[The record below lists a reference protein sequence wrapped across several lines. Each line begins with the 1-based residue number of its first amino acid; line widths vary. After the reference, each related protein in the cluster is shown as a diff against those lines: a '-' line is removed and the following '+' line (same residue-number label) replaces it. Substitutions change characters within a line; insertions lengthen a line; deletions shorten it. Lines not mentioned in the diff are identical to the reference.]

1 MQTLAAKKKKKK
13 EKEEEEEEEEEG
25 KGGRKGEKKGKGKE
39 SGRDREKENT
49 IKHIL
54 LLLSIRSLI
63 TSIISVV
70 SGVPPCLQQTSNR
83 ELFKKTVCTGTQPN
97 TAN

>member
-1 MQTLAAKKKKKK
+1 MQQKKKRRKRKRK
-13 EKEEEEEEEEEG
+13 RRRRREREG
-25 KGGRKGEKKGKGKE
+25 GKE

-97 TAN
+97 TVN